1 MGPGSRPFCLTS
13 LPVASPG
20 DKPSYTWVFKCSVPS
35 LAVKPLTRMFPGPEH
50 PLTLVFRLADPLRLG
65 SELNSLGEDFLSP
78 AGEAHSLFLQPK
90 FVGLLSY
97 AERPTV
103 SQNKG
108 PRDVQSAIPSREVS
122 HSGAPVPALMPVT
135 AVAHPCR
142 RSYTLAA
149 ALGCHVY
156 FANSFRSS

>member
-1 MGPGSRPFCLTS
+1 
-13 LPVASPG
+13 
-20 DKPSYTWVFKCSVPS
+20 
-35 LAVKPLTRMFPGPEH
+35 MFPGPEH
-50 PLTLVFRLADPLRLG
+50 RLTLVFRLTDPLRLG
-65 SELNSLGEDFLSP
+65 SEPNSLGEDFLSP
-78 AGEAHSLFLQPK
+78 ASEVHSLFLQPK

-103 SQNKG
+103 SQDKG
-108 PRDVQSAIPSREVS
+108 PRDVQSAIPSREGVS

-142 RSYTLAA
+142 RPYTLAA
-149 ALGCHVY
+149 ALGGHVY